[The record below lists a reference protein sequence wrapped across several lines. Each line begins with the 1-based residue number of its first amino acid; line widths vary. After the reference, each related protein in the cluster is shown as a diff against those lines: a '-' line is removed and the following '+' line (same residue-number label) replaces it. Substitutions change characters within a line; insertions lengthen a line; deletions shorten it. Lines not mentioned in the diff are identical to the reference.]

1 MTPAAG
7 IREREKRRNE
17 TLRRELPKAR
27 PGAWGCV
34 QARELWSTKEEIHLR
49 PGHHWLC
56 EFGDAGD
63 GTSVEKTFTLPRG
76 KFEVYKGVR
85 FYDGDSALVVKRWL
99 HRVDEDA
106 SGLTFAT
113 WDPTADA
120 DPEAPPAELIVN
132 SSELRGAGFK
142 LVTVRPPALQLP
154 PGACGVFSRTRT
166 RKATVIELEGVG
178 VKHVLDVDV
187 DNELRARCQ

>member
-1 MTPAAG
+1 MATPA
-7 IREREKRRNE
+7 
-17 TLRRELPKAR
+17 TAR
-27 PGAWGCV
+27 A
-34 QARELWSTKEEIHLR
+34 S
-49 PGHHWLC
+49 
-56 EFGDAGD
+56 
-63 GTSVEKTFTLPRG
+63 KTFTLPRG
-76 KFEVYKGVR
+76 KFEVFKGVR
-85 FYDGDSALVVKRWL
+85 FYGGDSALVVKRWL

-154 PGACGVFSRTRT
+154 ACGVFSRTRT
-166 RKATVIELEGVG
+166 RKATVVELEGVG
-178 VKHVLDVDV
+178 VKYVLDVDV
-187 DNELRARCQ
+187 DNELRARCE